1 MLLYKKNGHF
11 IKHQDNTSKDEHMF
25 GTLIVQ
31 LPSEYTGGEFITYY
45 ESQSEIHDFGQSTGK
60 LNIKINKFIK
70 YFIYLL

>member
-31 LPSEYTGGEFITYY
+31 LPSEYTGGEFITYH